1 MTSHRALPASPAL
14 RAFVLLLAITLLLA
28 AAPGAP
34 GSASGDPPDLDVYAG
49 AGTWIDMYDPHRV
62 WDDPE
67 RTVARLEARGVR
79 TLYLETANYHK
90 PARASV
96 FRRDR
101 LERFVEAAHD
111 RGIAVVAWYLPG
123 LADLERDR
131 DRMYAALDLR
141 TPRGDAF
148 DSVALDIESNLV
160 AALPARNRRLLALAR
175 ELRFAA
181 PEDLP
186 LGAIVPDQRSSS
198 FSPALWPN
206 FPYAAIRPYFDV
218 VVPMSYSTNR
228 VSSPG
233 AVYAYTLAN
242 IRFLRRRTGDP
253 DLPVHVIG
261 GIASGLG
268 PRAAAAVVRAAQD
281 GDAIGASFYKFS
293 LSDGGEWR
301 VLRSFDAFP

>member
-67 RTVARLEARGVR
+67 RTVARLDARGVR
-79 TLYLETANYHK
+79 TLYIETANYHK

-141 TPRGDAF
+141 TPRGDTF

-242 IRFLRRRTGDP
+242 IRFLRRRSGDP

-261 GIASGLG
+261 GIARGLG
-268 PRAAAAVVRAAQD
+268 PRSSAAVVRAAQD

-293 LSDGGEWR
+293 LSDRGEWR
-301 VLRSFDAFP
+301 ALEAFDDF